1 MDARSKIDPV
11 TFSVIW
17 GGLVSASAEMGIT
30 LTRTAYSSAVREGT
44 DFSTGMFDADG
55 NMVSQ
60 GDYSPGH
67 LGSMA
72 FTVKKMLEYYPAD
85 TLEEG
90 DAVICNDPGIGS
102 GHLPDV
108 FMVSPIF
115 FEKTLIGYAVNIA
128 HQIDI
133 GGSGAGSQVVHGV
146 LDNYQEGIRFLPT
159 KLYHRGEPDE
169 TIFRIIGANVRVPEV
184 IGDIRAQYIA
194 NQAGATRMQ
203 ALAKAYGIPVLRQ
216 SMRELIERSA
226 EQMRAAIRQLKQGTY
241 HFEDYLDDVGP
252 DTEPVFAKVAVTI
265 ADGHVTV
272 DWTGSGPQREA
283 GLNAYLAYTNAYSLA
298 SVKSITLPLLP
309 QNAGVISTIST
320 TAPVGCFFNP
330 RRPAPCGGRAT
341 VSHRI
346 YETIMG
352 ALAQAAPDKVIAA
365 NSHFFN
371 PNIGIADPRND
382 RMSIVWESIIGGVGA
397 RYGADGVEALASPW
411 NGTNMPAELQ
421 EINCPIL
428 VEKLEVIED
437 SAGAGKWRGG
447 CGMRKDM
454 RMLAPNGNFYNL
466 GDRHKFTPYG
476 LEGGKPG
483 KLGATI
489 LNPGSKD
496 EKPLHSKGN
505 YRLTDGDVVSWRT
518 AGAGGYGNPL
528 ERDPEAVLKD
538 VASGFVSVEGARV
551 DYGVVVSGKPLAI
564 DADATAKLR
573 KERELAEVAS

>member
-1 MDARSKIDPV
+1 MDARANIDPV

-17 GGLVSASAEMGIT
+17 GGLVSASAEMGVT

-44 DFSTGMFDADG
+44 DFSTGMFDAEG

-85 TLEEG
+85 TLEPG

-108 FMVSPIF
+108 FMVTPIF
-115 FEKTLIGYAVNIA
+115 FEGTLIGFAVNIA

-133 GGSGAGSQVVHGV
+133 GGSGAGSQVVHGII
-146 LDNYQEGIRFLPT
+146 DNYQEGIRFLPT

-169 TIFRIIGANVRVPEV
+169 AIFRIIAANVRVPEV

-194 NQAGATRMQ
+194 NQAGAARMQ
-203 ALAKAYGIPVLRQ
+203 ALARTYGIPVLRQ

-226 EQMRAAIRQLKQGTY
+226 EQMRAAIRQLKPGTY

-252 DTEPVFAKVAVTI
+252 DTEPVLAKVAVTI
-265 ADGHVTV
+265 ADGHVHV
-272 DWTGSGPQREA
+272 DWAGSGPQREA

-298 SVKSITLPLLP
+298 CVKSITLPLLP

-320 TAPVGCFFNP
+320 AAPEGCFFNP

-352 ALAQAAPDKVIAA
+352 ALAQAAPEKVIAA

-371 PNIGIADPRND
+371 PNIGIADPRNS

-428 VEKLEVIED
+428 VERLELIED
-437 SAGAGKWRGG
+437 SAGPGQWRGG
-447 CGMRKDM
+447 CGIRKDI
-454 RMLAPNGNFYNL
+454 RMLAPDGNFYNL
-466 GDRHKFTPYG
+466 GDRHRFQPYG
-476 LEGGKPG
+476 LLGGRPG
-483 KLGATI
+483 RLGSTL
-489 LNPGSKD
+489 LNPGTPA
-496 EKPLHSKGN
+496 EKSLHSKGN
-505 YRLTDGDVVSWRT
+505 YRLAESDVVSWRT
-518 AGAGGYGNPL
+518 AGAGGYGDPL
-528 ERDPEAVLKD
+528 KRDPEAVLRD
-538 VASGFVSVEGARV
+538 VIAGFVSIGGAGD
-551 DYGVVVSGKPLAI
+551 DYGVVVSGKPLSVDKAAT
-564 DADATAKLR
+564 DALR
-573 KERELAEVAS
+573 AERSKARQEA

>member
-1 MDARSKIDPV
+1 MDVRAHIDPV

-85 TLEEG
+85 TLSPG

-108 FMVSPIF
+108 FMVTPIF
-115 FEKTLIGYAVNIA
+115 HDDTLIGFAVNIA

-159 KLYHRGEPDE
+159 KLYHNGVPDE
-169 TIFRIIGANVRVPEV
+169 TIFRIIAANVRVPEV

-194 NQAGATRMQ
+194 NQTGATRMQ
-203 ALAKAYGIPVLRQ
+203 ALARTYGVAVLRQ
-216 SMRELIERSA
+216 AMRELIERSA
-226 EQMRAAIRQLKQGTY
+226 EQMRAAIRQIEPGVY

-265 ADGHVTV
+265 ADGHVNV

-298 SVKSITLPLLP
+298 SIKSITLPLLP
-309 QNAGVISTIST
+309 QNAGVISTITT
-320 TAPVGCFFNP
+320 TAPEGCFFNP

-352 ALAQAAPDKVIAA
+352 ALAQAVPEKVIAA

-371 PNIGIADPRND
+371 PNIGIADPRHG

-397 RYGADGVEALASPW
+397 RHGADGVEALASPW

-428 VEKLEVIED
+428 VERLELIED
-437 SAGAGKWRGG
+437 SAGAGEWRGG
-447 CGMRKDM
+447 CGIRKDM
-454 RMLAPNGNFYNL
+454 RMLAPDGNFYNL
-466 GDRHKFTPYG
+466 GDRHRYQPYG
-476 LEGGKPG
+476 LCGGQPG
-483 KLGATI
+483 QLGATL
-489 LNPGSKD
+489 LNPSTPN
-496 EKPLHSKGN
+496 EKKLHSKGN
-505 YRLTDGDVVSWRT
+505 YRLADGDIVSWRT
-518 AGAGGYGNPL
+518 AGAGGYGDPL
-528 ERDPEAVLKD
+528 KRNPEAVLRD
-538 VASGFVSVEGARV
+538 VIAGFVSIEGARK

-564 DADATAKLR
+564 DAEATRTLR
-573 KERELAEVAS
+573 VELMGVAAGA

>member
-1 MDARSKIDPV
+1 MDARTNLDPV

-17 GGLVSASAEMGIT
+17 GGLVSASAEMGVT

-44 DFSTGMFDADG
+44 DFSTGMFDAQG

-72 FTVKKMLEYYPAD
+72 YTVRKMLEYYPASE
-85 TLEEG
+85 LAPG
-90 DAVICNDPGIGS
+90 DAIICNDPGIGS

-108 FMVSPIF
+108 FMVTPAYHDG
-115 FEKTLIGYAVNIA
+115 ELIGFAVNIA

-133 GGSGAGSQVVHGV
+133 GGSGAGSQVVDGV
-146 LDNYQEGIRFLPT
+146 IDNYQEGIRFLPT
-159 KLYHRGEPDE
+159 RLYRRGEPDDA
-169 TIFRIIGANVRVPEV
+169 IFRIIAANVRVPEV

-194 NQAGATRMQ
+194 NQAGVARLQ
-203 ALAKAYGIPVLRQ
+203 ALARTYGTPTLRQ
-216 SMRELIERSA
+216 GMRDLIERSA
-226 EQMRAAIRQLKQGTY
+226 EQMRAAIGELKQGTY

-252 DTEPVFAKVAVTI
+252 DTEPVLAKVAVTI
-265 ADGHVTV
+265 ADGHVSV

-283 GLNAYLAYTNAYSLA
+283 GLNAYLAYTNAYSIA

-320 TAPVGCFFNP
+320 TAPEGCFFNP

-346 YETIMG
+346 YEVIMG
-352 ALAQAAPDKVIAA
+352 ALAQAAPQRVIAA

-428 VEKLEVIED
+428 VERLELITD
-437 SAGAGKWRGG
+437 SAGAGRWRGG
-447 CGMRKDM
+447 SGIRKDM
-454 RMLAPNGNFYNL
+454 RMLASDGNFYNL
-466 GDRHKFTPYG
+466 GDRHKYQPYG
-476 LEGGKPG
+476 LAGGAPG
-483 KLGATI
+483 RLGTTL
-489 LNPGSKD
+489 LNPDTPG
-496 EKPLHSKGN
+496 ERLLHSKGN
-505 YRLTDGDVVSWRT
+505 YRLAEGDVISWRT

-528 ERDPEAVLKD
+528 ERDPQAVLSD
-538 VASGFVSVEGARV
+538 VIAGFVSIEKASGQ
-551 DYGVVVSGKPLAI
+551 YGVVIKDDPPRVDI
-564 DADATAKLR
+564 EATRTLR
-573 KERELAEVAS
+573 AERVETQASV

>member
-1 MDARSKIDPV
+1 MDARTTIDPV

-17 GGLVSASAEMGIT
+17 GGLVSASAEMGVT

-44 DFSTGMFDADG
+44 DFSTGMFDAEG

-85 TLEEG
+85 TLAPG

-108 FMVSPIF
+108 FMVTPIF
-115 FEKTLIGYAVNIA
+115 LDDTLIGFAVNIA

-159 KLYHRGEPDE
+159 KLYHGGEPDE
-169 TIFRIIGANVRVPEV
+169 AIFRIIAANVRVPEV

-194 NQAGATRMQ
+194 NQAGVTRMQ
-203 ALAKAYGIPVLRQ
+203 ALGRSYGIPVLRQ
-216 SMRELIERSA
+216 AMRELIERSA
-226 EQMRAAIRQLKQGTY
+226 EQMRAAINLLRPGVY

-252 DTEPVFAKVAVTI
+252 DTDPVFAKVAVTI
-265 ADGHVTV
+265 GDGHVHV

-309 QNAGVISTIST
+309 QNAGVISTITT
-320 TAPVGCFFNP
+320 TAPEGCFFNP

-352 ALAQAAPDKVIAA
+352 ALAQAAPERVIAA

-371 PNIGIADPRND
+371 PNIGIADPRSG

-397 RYGADGVEALASPW
+397 RFGADGVEALASPW

-428 VEKLEVIED
+428 VERLELIED
-437 SAGAGKWRGG
+437 SAGPGQWRGG
-447 CGMRKDM
+447 CGIRKDM
-454 RMLAPNGNFYNL
+454 RMLAPDGNFYNL
-466 GDRHKFTPYG
+466 GDRHRFRPYG
-476 LEGGKPG
+476 LLGGQPG
-483 KLGATI
+483 RLGSTH
-489 LNPGSKD
+489 LNPGTEE
-496 EKPLHSKGN
+496 EKSLHSKGN
-505 YRLTDGDVVSWRT
+505 YRLAHGDVVSWRT

-528 ERDPEAVLKD
+528 HRDPDAVLRD
-538 VASGFVSVEGARV
+538 VVAGFVSIDGARR
-551 DYGVVVSGKPLAI
+551 DYGVVIAGNPHAV
-564 DADATAKLR
+564 DAAATGSLRAERSMPARDA
-573 KERELAEVAS
+573 

>member
-1 MDARSKIDPV
+1 MDVRASIDPI

-72 FTVKKMLEYYPAD
+72 FTVKKMMEYYPAD
-85 TLEEG
+85 TLAPG

-108 FMVSPIF
+108 FMVTPIF
-115 FEKTLIGYAVNIA
+115 FDETLIGFAVNIA

-159 KLYHRGEPDE
+159 KLYHGGEPDE
-169 TIFRIIGANVRVPEV
+169 TIFRIIAANVRVPEV

-194 NQAGATRMQ
+194 NQAGVTRMQ
-203 ALAKAYGIPVLRQ
+203 ALARTYGIPVLRQ
-216 SMRELIERSA
+216 AMRELIERSA
-226 EQMRAAIRQLKQGTY
+226 EQMRAAISKLKPGVY

-265 ADGHVTV
+265 ADGHVSV

-320 TAPVGCFFNP
+320 TAPEGCFFNP

-352 ALAQAAPDKVIAA
+352 ALAQAAPEKVIAA

-371 PNIGIADPRND
+371 PNIGIADPRNG

-411 NGTNMPAELQ
+411 NGANMPA
-421 EINCPIL
+421 
-428 VEKLEVIED
+428 
-437 SAGAGKWRGG
+437 
-447 CGMRKDM
+447 
-454 RMLAPNGNFYNL
+454 
-466 GDRHKFTPYG
+466 
-476 LEGGKPG
+476 
-483 KLGATI
+483 
-489 LNPGSKD
+489 
-496 EKPLHSKGN
+496 
-505 YRLTDGDVVSWRT
+505 
-518 AGAGGYGNPL
+518 
-528 ERDPEAVLKD
+528 
-538 VASGFVSVEGARV
+538 
-551 DYGVVVSGKPLAI
+551 
-564 DADATAKLR
+564 
-573 KERELAEVAS
+573 

>member
-1 MDARSKIDPV
+1 VDARANIDPV

-17 GGLVSASAEMGIT
+17 GGLVSASAEMGVT

-44 DFSTGMFDADG
+44 DFSTGMFDGDG

-85 TLEEG
+85 ELEEG
-90 DAVICNDPGIGS
+90 DAIICNDPGIGS

-115 FEKTLIGYAVNIA
+115 YDQQIIGFAVNIA

-159 KLYHRGEPDE
+159 KLYERGVPNE
-169 TIFRIIGANVRVPEV
+169 TIFRIIAANVRVPEV

-194 NQAGATRMQ
+194 NQAGVVRMQ
-203 ALAKAYGIPVLRQ
+203 ALARTYGIPVLRQ

-226 EQMRAAIRQLKQGTY
+226 EQMRAAIRQLKPGTY
-241 HFEDYLDDVGP
+241 HFEDNLDDVGP

-265 ADGHVTV
+265 ADGHVSV

-320 TAPVGCFFNP
+320 TAPEGTFFNP

-346 YETIMG
+346 YEVLMG
-352 ALAQAAPDKVIAA
+352 ALAQAAPERVIAA

-371 PNIGIADPRND
+371 PNIGIADPRNN

-397 RYGADGVEALASPW
+397 RHGADGVEALASPW
-411 NGTNMPAELQ
+411 NGTNMPAEMQ

-428 VEKLEVIED
+428 VERLELIED
-437 SAGAGKWRGG
+437 SAGPGRWRGG
-447 CGMRKDM
+447 CGIRKDM

-466 GDRHKFTPYG
+466 GDRHKFAPYG
-476 LEGGKPG
+476 LLGGKSG
-483 KLGATI
+483 RLGSTT
-489 LNPGSKD
+489 LNGGTKG
-496 EKPLHSKGN
+496 EQALASKGN
-505 YRLTDGDVVSWRT
+505 YRLADNDVITWRT

-528 ERDPEAVLKD
+528 ERDVEAVLRD
-538 VASGFVSVEGARV
+538 VRAGFVSVEGARE
-551 DYGVVVSGKPLAI
+551 DYGVVVSARPYTLDEAATAALRKKRLAAM
-564 DADATAKLR
+564 ADA
-573 KERELAEVAS
+573 